1 MRAKSL
7 HCVALDA
14 ANAAPL
20 PQALEAQAMNK
31 HRLKFIA
38 LGGLLFSLL
47 ACSNVLIDSPEEE
60 VARDIKL
67 NTYSF
72 LTWYDG
78 WGGHT
83 VWGVGKVGACFTCGS
98 VMCGNTKVEFTVSY
112 DTHTRTADSKYPQE
126 KKFATTYNS
135 MLLTHFKQTGQECY
149 FELIPTTGGSAS
161 NK

>member
-1 MRAKSL
+1 MR
-7 HCVALDA
+7 
-14 ANAAPL
+14 
-20 PQALEAQAMNK
+20 ALEAQAMNK

-38 LGGLLFSLL
+38 LIGLPLSLL
-47 ACSNVLIDSPEEE
+47 ACSSFLVGSPEEE
-60 VARDIKL
+60 VAQDIES

-98 VMCGNTKVEFTVSY
+98 VMCGSTKVEFTVSY
-112 DTHTRTADSKYPQE
+112 DAHTRTADSKYPQE
-126 KKFATTYNS
+126 KEFATTYNS
-135 MLLTHFKQTGQECY
+135 MLLAHFKQIGQGCN
-149 FELIPTTGGSAS
+149 FELMPTTGGSTS